1 VGSIPSSLSVAGEGV
16 DFEEFFR
23 AEALSLGRAVY
34 LLTGDRAEAEDL
46 VQEAMARAY
55 ERWDRVQQFVS
66 PAGYVYKTALNLL
79 RRRRRRA
86 ALRPV
91 FASSPPPDPAEVGG
105 ARGDVQRALRSLSH
119 QQREALVLVEWLGFS
134 SEEAARVLGIRP
146 SSVRTRMHRAKI
158 ALRSQLGGNDV

>member
-1 VGSIPSSLSVAGEGV
+1 V

-34 LLTGDRAEAEDL
+34 LLTGDRGEAEDL

-55 ERWDRVQQFVS
+55 ERWDRVQQFAS

-91 FASSPPPDPAEVGG
+91 FASSPSPDPAEVGG
-105 ARGDVQRALRSLSH
+105 ARGDLQRALRSLSH
-119 QQREALVLVEWLGFS
+119 QQREASSSWSGWDFHPRKLPTFS
-134 SEEAARVLGIRP
+134 GSGPHP
-146 SSVRTRMHRAKI
+146 SGPGCTAP
-158 ALRSQLGGNDV
+158 RSPFGAN